1 MKNLI
6 PLVILTL
13 GVLQFNCSKEGPAGP
28 QGDAG
33 PQGPT
38 GANGAAGAAGPAG
51 SANVIYS
58 SWFLTGAAG
67 WDTAVADAS
76 PYGAFAIYDKATT
89 TVTQDVIDNGIVL
102 AYMKGDPTT
111 GLTNDVFPL
120 PYTIGGTGF
129 GFTDHWDFDL
139 NMAGNIRFMYKSD
152 APWTPTELGAISFRY
167 VVVPGGGIASGRM
180 RDPRKMTYDEVCEA
194 YGIPK

>member
-13 GVLQFNCSKEGPAGP
+13 GVLQFSCSKEGPAGP

-38 GANGAAGAAGPAG
+38 GANGAPGAAGPAG

-111 GLTNDVFPL
+111 GLADDVFPL
-120 PYTIGGTGF
+120 PYTIGPGF
-129 GFTDHWDFDL
+129 GFTDHWDFVL
-139 NMAGNIRFMYKSD
+139 NTAGNIRFLYKSD
-152 APWTPTELGAISFRY
+152 FPWTPTELAGISFRY
-167 VVVPGGGIASGRM
+167 VIVPGGVASVGRV